1 MSILRSMTGFARVRR
16 ALETGEIVVALKSV
30 NHRGLDI
37 QVHAP
42 SAVDPWEAAIRA
54 QVKSRVARGHVEV
67 RVSLPQ
73 AAAGGFAV
81 ALNKALLEQY
91 IAAFREAAA
100 AHELDAEPDL
110 NIAFRMPGI
119 LAEPGETEGPAGCE
133 GALLE
138 ALGEALEQLN
148 QFRAREGAEI
158 AAELR
163 GHNSRVQ
170 AAADEMERIRSTAIA
185 AFQARLNDRLRDL
198 LAGVGIEPQRLAQEV
213 AILVDRSDVGEEIA
227 RLRIH
232 SVQLA
237 ALLDAG
243 GETGKRLD
251 FLLQEMNRETNT
263 ILSKTSGVGELGLR
277 ITELALDTKSA
288 IEKIR
293 EQSLNLE

>member
-1 MSILRSMTGFARVRR
+1 MTGFARVRR
-16 ALETGEIVVALKSV
+16 AMEAGDLVVAVKSV

-42 SAVDPWEAAIRA
+42 SAVDAWEAAIRT

-73 AAAGGFAV
+73 AAAGGFSL
-81 ALNKALLEQY
+81 ALNKALLQQY
-91 IAAFREAAA
+91 ISAFHEAAA
-100 AHELDAEPDL
+100 AHELDGEPDL
-110 NIAFRMPGI
+110 NFAFRLPGM
-119 LAEPGETEGPAGCE
+119 LSEPGETEAPAGCE
-133 GALLE
+133 AALVE
-138 ALGEALEQLN
+138 ALAEALEQLN

-163 GHNSRVQ
+163 GHNARVQ
-170 AAADEMERIRSTAIA
+170 AAADEMERIRSTAIVS
-185 AFQARLNDRLRDL
+185 FQRRLNDRLSDL

-213 AILVDRSDVGEEIA
+213 AVLVDRSDVGEEIA

-277 ITELALDTKSA
+277 ITELALDTKAA